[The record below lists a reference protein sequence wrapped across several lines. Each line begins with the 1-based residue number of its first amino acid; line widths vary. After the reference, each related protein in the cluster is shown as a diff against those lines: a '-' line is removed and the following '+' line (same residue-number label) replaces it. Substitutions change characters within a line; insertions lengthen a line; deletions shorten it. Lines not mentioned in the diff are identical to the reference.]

1 MKLAHN
7 LERRD
12 KARLPYVCPISVKD
26 LRTGESC
33 SARMFNYS
41 GTGIYFES
49 DALLESG
56 AEVYIGLRHSP
67 FEDRPSDYT
76 CYRSTIM
83 WRKELK
89 EDAHFFYGYG
99 TQIFSPEIPEKAK
112 SHRQQRRHAR
122 RPFNRQ
128 VRFAADHTISE
139 GLAVDISPSGVF
151 VKSGKR
157 LRTGQ
162 IITLRLPDKTG
173 KDVVVQG
180 RVVWSNAD
188 GFGLKFIVKC
198 ARQGHPKVAPEIN
211 YPAASSG
218 V

>member
-1 MKLAHN
+1 MKPAHN

-33 SARMFNYS
+33 SARMFDYS
-41 GTGIYFES
+41 DTGIYFES

-56 AEVYIGLRHSP
+56 AEVYVGLHHSP
-67 FEDRPSDYT
+67 FEDRPSEYT
-76 CYRSTIM
+76 CYRATIM

-99 TQIFSPEIPEKAK
+99 TEISPPESPGKAK
-112 SHRQQRRHAR
+112 SHRKQRKHPR
-122 RPFNRQ
+122 RPFNRP
-128 VRFAADHTISE
+128 VRFAADRTISE

-151 VKSGKR
+151 VKSGKK

-162 IITLRLPDKTG
+162 IINLRIPDKTG

-180 RVVWSNAD
+180 RVAWSNAD
-188 GFGLKFIVKC
+188 GFGLQFIVK
-198 ARQGHPKVAPEIN
+198 
-211 YPAASSG
+211 
-218 V
+218 

>member
-1 MKLAHN
+1 MKPAQN

-26 LRTGESC
+26 LMSDKSY
-33 SARMFNYS
+33 SARMFNCS
-41 GTGIYFES
+41 DTGIYFES

-56 AEVYIGLRHSP
+56 AEVYIGLRQSP

-76 CYRSTIM
+76 CYRTTIM
-83 WRKELK
+83 WRKELQ

-99 TQIFSPEIPEKAK
+99 AQNLPPESPGKAQP
-112 SHRQQRRHAR
+112 HRKQRRHPR
-122 RPFNRQ
+122 KPFNRQ

-151 VKSGKR
+151 VTSGRR

-162 IITLRLPDKTG
+162 IITLRIPDKTG
-173 KDVVVQG
+173 NDVVVQG

-188 GFGLKFIVKC
+188 GFGLKFILK
-198 ARQGHPKVAPEIN
+198 
-211 YPAASSG
+211 
-218 V
+218 

>member
-1 MKLAHN
+1 
-7 LERRD
+7 
-12 KARLPYVCPISVKD
+12 
-26 LRTGESC
+26 
-33 SARMFNYS
+33 MFNYS
-41 GTGIYFES
+41 DTGIYFES
-49 DALLESG
+49 DAILEPG
-56 AEVYIGLRHSP
+56 AEVYIGLRNSP
-67 FEDRPSDYT
+67 FEDRPNDYA
-76 CYRSTIM
+76 CYRLTIM

-99 TQIFSPEIPEKAK
+99 TQIVSPEIPEKAK
-112 SHRQQRRHAR
+112 SHRKQRRHAR

-173 KDVVVQG
+173 KEVVVQG

-188 GFGLKFIVKC
+188 GFGLKFVVK
-198 ARQGHPKVAPEIN
+198 
-211 YPAASSG
+211 
-218 V
+218 

>member
-1 MKLAHN
+1 MKPAHN

-26 LRTGESC
+26 LMSDKSC
-33 SARMFNYS
+33 SARMFNCS
-41 GTGIYFES
+41 DTGIYFES

-76 CYRSTIM
+76 CYRTTIM
-83 WRKELK
+83 WRKELE

-99 TQIFSPEIPEKAK
+99 TQIFPPESPGKAK
-112 SHRQQRRHAR
+112 SHRKQRRHPR

-139 GLAVDISPSGVF
+139 GLAVDISASGVF
-151 VKSGKR
+151 VTSGKR

-162 IITLRLPDKTG
+162 IITLRIPDKTG

-188 GFGLKFIVKC
+188 GFGLKFILK
-198 ARQGHPKVAPEIN
+198 
-211 YPAASSG
+211 
-218 V
+218 

>member
-1 MKLAHN
+1 MKPAHN

-12 KARLPYVCPISVKD
+12 KVRLPHLCPIDVKD
-26 LRTGESC
+26 QLSDQSF

-41 GTGIYFES
+41 DAGIYFEC

-76 CYRSTIM
+76 CYRTTIM
-83 WRKELK
+83 WRKELE

-99 TQIFSPEIPEKAK
+99 THIFAPESPEKAK
-112 SHRQQRRHAR
+112 AHRKQRRHAR

-128 VRFAADHTISE
+128 VRFAADHMIAE

-151 VKSGKR
+151 ITSGKQ

-162 IITLRLPDKTG
+162 VITLRIPDKTG

-188 GFGLKFIVKC
+188 GFGLKFILK
-198 ARQGHPKVAPEIN
+198 RTRPGHPKVAPD
-211 YPAASSG
+211 SKVLSCH
-218 V
+218 

>member
-1 MKLAHN
+1 MKPAHN

-12 KARLPYVCPISVKD
+12 KARLPYVYPISVKD
-26 LRTGESC
+26 QMSDKSY
-33 SARMFNYS
+33 SARMVNCS
-41 GTGIYFES
+41 DTGVYFEC

-67 FEDRPSDYT
+67 FEDRPGDYI
-76 CYRSTIM
+76 CYRTTIM
-83 WRKELK
+83 WRKELE

-99 TQIFSPEIPEKAK
+99 TQLFSPESPGKAK
-112 SHRQQRRHAR
+112 SHRKQRRHAR

-128 VRFAADHTISE
+128 VRFAVDHTVSE
-139 GLAVDISPSGVF
+139 GVAVDVSASGVF
-151 VKSGKR
+151 VTSGKR
-157 LRTGQ
+157 LRVGQ

-188 GFGLKFIVKC
+188 GFGLKFIVK
-198 ARQGHPKVAPEIN
+198 
-211 YPAASSG
+211 
-218 V
+218 

>member
-1 MKLAHN
+1 MKPAHN

-12 KARLPYVCPISVKD
+12 KVRLPHLCPIDVKD
-26 LRTGESC
+26 QLSDKSY
-33 SARMFNYS
+33 SARVFNFS
-41 GTGIYFES
+41 DAGIYFEC

-76 CYRSTIM
+76 CYRTTIM
-83 WRKELK
+83 WRKELE

-99 TQIFSPEIPEKAK
+99 THSFAPESPEKAK
-112 SHRQQRRHAR
+112 SHRKQRRHAR

-128 VRFAADHTISE
+128 VRFAADHTIAE

-151 VKSGKR
+151 ITSGKR

-162 IITLRLPDKTG
+162 VITLRIPDKTG

-188 GFGLKFIVKC
+188 GFGLKFILK
-198 ARQGHPKVAPEIN
+198 RTRPGHPKVAPD
-211 YPAASSG
+211 SKVLSCH
-218 V
+218 

>member
-1 MKLAHN
+1 MKPAHN

-26 LRTGESC
+26 VRSGESC

-41 GTGIYFES
+41 DTGIYFES

-56 AEVYIGLRHSP
+56 AEVYICLRHSP

-76 CYRSTIM
+76 CYRTIIM
-83 WRKELK
+83 WRKELE
-89 EDAHFFYGYG
+89 EDSHFFYGYG
-99 TQIFSPEIPEKAK
+99 THIFSPNIPEKAK
-112 SHRQQRRHAR
+112 PSRKQRRHSR

-128 VRFAADHTISE
+128 VRFAADHTIAE
-139 GLAVDISPSGVF
+139 GLAVDISPSGIF

-157 LRTGQ
+157 IRTGQ
-162 IITLRLPDKTG
+162 IITLRIPDKAG
-173 KDVVVQG
+173 KYVIVRG

-188 GFGLKFIVKC
+188 GFGLKFIVT
-198 ARQGHPKVAPEIN
+198 
-211 YPAASSG
+211 
-218 V
+218 

>member
-1 MKLAHN
+1 MKPAHN
-7 LERRD
+7 LEKRD
-12 KARLPYVCPISVKD
+12 NARLPYVCPISVKD
-26 LRTGESC
+26 PMSDKSY

-41 GTGIYFES
+41 DTGFYFEC

-67 FEDRPSDYT
+67 FENRPSDYT
-76 CYRSTIM
+76 CYRTTIM
-83 WRKELK
+83 WREELK

-99 TQIFSPEIPEKAK
+99 TQIFPPKSPGKAK
-112 SHRQQRRHAR
+112 PHRKQRRHPR
-122 RPFNRQ
+122 RPFNRP

-157 LRTGQ
+157 LRAGQ
-162 IITLRLPDKTG
+162 VITLRIPDKTG
-173 KDVVVQG
+173 KDTVIQG

-188 GFGLKFIVKC
+188 GFGLKFILK
-198 ARQGHPKVAPEIN
+198 
-211 YPAASSG
+211 
-218 V
+218 

>member
-1 MKLAHN
+1 
-7 LERRD
+7 LESRD

-26 LRTGESC
+26 LISGESC

-56 AEVYIGLRHSP
+56 SEVYIGLRHSP
-67 FEDRPSDYT
+67 FEDRSSDYT
-76 CYRSTIM
+76 CYRTTIM
-83 WRKELK
+83 WRKEL
-89 EDAHFFYGYG
+89 EADSHFFYGYG
-99 TQIFSPEIPEKAK
+99 TQIFSPESPEKTK
-112 SHRQQRRHAR
+112 SHRKQRRHPR

-128 VRFAADHTISE
+128 VRFSADHKISE

-162 IITLRLPDKTG
+162 IITLRIPDKTG
-173 KDVVVQG
+173 KDVFVQG
-180 RVVWSNAD
+180 KVAWSNAD
-188 GFGLKFIVKC
+188 GFGLKFILK
-198 ARQGHPKVAPEIN
+198 
-211 YPAASSG
+211 
-218 V
+218 